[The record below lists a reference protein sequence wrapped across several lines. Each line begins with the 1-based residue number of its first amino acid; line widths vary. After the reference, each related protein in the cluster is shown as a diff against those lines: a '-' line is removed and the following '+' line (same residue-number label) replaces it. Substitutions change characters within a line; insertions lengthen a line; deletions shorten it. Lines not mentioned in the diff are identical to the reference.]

1 MTTTSTAAPD
11 GTRGLARAR
20 ACEVCDSRL
29 CRRGKATTGLCAACR
44 HAAAAFARRWMCDL
58 STAGHTSSE
67 IGQIVGFDRDTV
79 RAPLSDHRRTEQ
91 EAATYAA

>member
-1 MTTTSTAAPD
+1 MTPTSTAAPQETD
-11 GTRGLARAR
+11 PHARAR

-44 HAAAAFARRWMCDL
+44 RAGAAFARRWMCDL
-58 STAGHTSSE
+58 SAAGNRSSE

-79 RAPLSDHRRTEQ
+79 RARLSDHRRTEQ
-91 EAATYAA
+91 EAAIHAA

>member
-1 MTTTSTAAPD
+1 MTTASTGAPQATD
-11 GTRGLARAR
+11 TRARTR

-44 HAAAAFARRWMCDL
+44 RAAAAFARRWMCDL
-58 STAGHTSSE
+58 SAAGHSSSE

-79 RAPLSDHRRTEQ
+79 RARLSDHRRTEQ
-91 EAATYAA
+91 EAVIHAT